1 MIETQRKDAIENKLR
16 IRYSRIFKV
25 FLFIAFL
32 SIIWIAVVALG
43 VFIWGKGPDW
53 TLLTLDNWILICL
66 GLITAFIVLEL
77 FFYFH
82 YLQVRNKR
90 LEEEKPKREFFHGKR
105 LYIYT
110 HPKGLEGGIFS
121 KTYIDIDEESVL
133 RLRSL
138 MIPPGELWSKKE
150 K

>member
-1 MIETQRKDAIENKLR
+1 MVETQRLAKIESKLR
-16 IRYSRIFKV
+16 IRYSRMFKV
-25 FLFIAFL
+25 FLIIAFL
-32 SIIWIAVVALG
+32 SIVWIAAVALG
-43 VFIWGKGPDW
+43 IFIWEKGPDW
-53 TLLTLDNWILICL
+53 ALLTLDNWILICL
-66 GLITAFIVLEL
+66 GLILVFIVLEL

-82 YLQVRNKR
+82 YIQVRNR
-90 LEEEKPKREFFHGKR
+90 RVEEEKPKTEFFHGKR

-121 KTYIDIDEESVL
+121 KTYIAIDEDSVL